1 MQNGLVVASHGRH
14 LWVQTPTGER
24 VLCHSRGKKTLAVV
38 GDRVNWRISTDE
50 GVIES
55 LAERRNLFFRR
66 DEMRTKPFAAN
77 LDQLLV
83 LLAAEPEFSEVQL
96 TRVLIAAAAQR
107 LPVLIVLN
115 KSDVQPAFDKAWQR
129 LLAYQHM
136 GYALLGLVL
145 KPKHKHQEPSPS
157 PSPDFE
163 ARREQQL
170 QALQAQLA
178 GKTTLV
184 LGPSGVGKST
194 LINHWVPGAAVHTQ
208 AISQALNSGKH
219 TTTHTALYWVDA
231 AQTTALIDSPG
242 FQEFGLNHI
251 EAAQLAQLMPDFA
264 PHAADCKF
272 YNCSHRHEPGCA
284 ILPRVQDDGTPDTIS
299 SRRYRIYCELFDELS
314 VRRY

>member
-1 MQNGLVVASHGRH
+1 MQKGLVVASHGRH
-14 LWVQTPTGER
+14 VWVQTPTGER
-24 VLCHSRGKKTLAVV
+24 VLCHSRGKKNLAVV

-66 DEMRTKPFAAN
+66 DELRTKPFAAN

-83 LLAAEPEFSEVQL
+83 LLAAEPEFSETQL
-96 TRVLIAAAAQR
+96 TRVLIAAAAQQ

-115 KSDVQPAFDKAWQR
+115 KSDVQPAFDRAWQR
-129 LLAYQHM
+129 LQAYQRM
-136 GYALLGLVL
+136 GYRLLPLVL
-145 KPKHKHQEPSPS
+145 KPQNSQTVQIDVGNS
-157 PSPDFE
+157 
-163 ARREQQL
+163 ALRQTQL
-170 QALQAQLA
+170 DALQEQIS

-208 AISQALNSGKH
+208 MISQALNSGKH

-231 AQTTALIDSPG
+231 DQTTALIDSPG

-251 EAAQLAQLMPDFA
+251 EPAHLARLMPDFVA
-264 PHAADCKF
+264 HTEGCRF

-284 ILPRVQDDGTPDTIS
+284 ILPLIVDDGPAGTIS
-299 SRRYRIYCELFDELS
+299 SNRYRIYCELFDELS

>member
-14 LWVQTPTGER
+14 VWVQTPAGER
-24 VLCHSRGKKTLAVV
+24 VLCHSRGKKNLAVV

-50 GVIES
+50 GVIEG

-66 DEMRTKPFAAN
+66 DELRTKPFAAN

-83 LLAAEPEFSEVQL
+83 LLAAEPEFSETQL

-115 KSDVQPAFDKAWQR
+115 KSDVQPAFDRAWQR
-129 LLAYQHM
+129 LLAYQRM
-136 GYALLGLVL
+136 GYSLMPLVL
-145 KPKHKHQEPSPS
+145 KPKVVATEMPTDHDLVALRQ
-157 PSPDFE
+157 
-163 ARREQQL
+163 AQL
-170 QALQAQLA
+170 DALHAQLA

-219 TTTHTALYWVDA
+219 TTTHTALYWVDQ

-251 EAAQLAQLMPDFA
+251 EPAQLAQLMPDFA
-264 PHAADCKF
+264 PHATDCKF

-284 ILPRVQDDGTPDTIS
+284 ILPLVQDDGAHGSIGS
-299 SRRYRIYCELFDELS
+299 NRYRIYCDLFDELS